1 MKYLTCSWCLYM
13 FQLIIATVPDP
24 QHGESPGIVTEDNIQ
39 LLFEVQKKVLLSVCA
54 KFNLIM

>member
-24 QHGESPGIVTEDNIQ
+24 QHGKSPGIVTEDNIQ
-39 LLFEVQKKVLLSVCA
+39 LLFEVQKKVLFECSCY
-54 KFNLIM
+54 FSNSI

>member
-1 MKYLTCSWCLYM
+1 M

-39 LLFEVQKKVLLSVCA
+39 LLFEVQKKVLLNVRA
-54 KFNLIM
+54 TF

>member
-1 MKYLTCSWCLYM
+1 LYM

-24 QHGESPGIVTEDNIQ
+24 HHGESPGIVTEDNIQ
-39 LLFEVQKKVLLSVCA
+39 LLFEVQKKVLLSVHA